1 MKFQEVIGIDVSKST
16 LDACLHSLGIFLE
29 VENSKSGYRKII
41 SWVKKNSAYPLDQV
55 LFCFEHTGLY
65 SFNLACYLS
74 EKNVNFILVPGL
86 DVKLSLG
93 IQRGKSDKVDAQKI
107 ALYAFRRKDEVTPYQ
122 IPEKSLTK
130 LRQLLSLREKLVKQ
144 RAGYE
149 GTLKEQSRVL
159 KIKDN
164 ALLFS
169 IPKKLVR
176 LLDKQI
182 DSIEQEI
189 NLILEASPEIKKKYE
204 LIISITGIGRQTA
217 LNLIVI
223 TNNFL
228 LFDNHRKLASYA
240 GVAPFPNSSGTSIK
254 GRTKVSNLANKKL
267 KSLLSSCATS
277 AIQHD
282 PELKLY
288 FKKRTEKGIHKMNTI
303 NAVRNKLLARVFA
316 VVRRETPYVNM
327 CKYVA

>member
-1 MKFQEVIGIDVSKST
+1 MKFKEVIGIDVSKFT
-16 LDACLHSLGIFLE
+16 LDACLHSLGLSLV

-41 SWVKKNSAYPLDQV
+41 SWGKKNSDFPLDQV

-107 ALYAFRRKDEVTPYQ
+107 ALYAFRRKDEITPYQ

-182 DSIEQEI
+182 NSIEQEI
-189 NLILEASPEIKKKYE
+189 NLILEASPEIKRKYE

-228 LFDNHRKLASYA
+228 LFNNHRKLASYA
-240 GVAPFPNSSGTSIK
+240 GVAPFPYTSGTSIK

-282 PELKLY
+282 PELKMY
-288 FKKRTEKGIHKMNTI
+288 FQKRTEKGIHKMNTI

-316 VVRRETPYVNM
+316 VVRRGTPYVRI
-327 CKYVA
+327 CRYAA

>member
-1 MKFQEVIGIDVSKST
+1 MKFQEFIGIDVSKST
-16 LDACLHSLGIFLE
+16 LDFCLHSVGVSLE

-41 SWVKKNSAYPLDQV
+41 SWVKENAEFPMDQI

-65 SFNLACYLS
+65 SYNLACYLT
-74 EKNVNFILVPGL
+74 EKKVSFILVPGL

-122 IPEKSLTK
+122 MPEKRLIK
-130 LRQLLSLREKLVKQ
+130 LRQLLSIREKLVKQ
-144 RAGYE
+144 RSGYE
-149 GTLKEQSRVL
+149 GTLREQSKFL
-159 KIKDN
+159 KRAENK
-164 ALLFS
+164 LLFS
-169 IPKKLVR
+169 IPKKLIR
-176 LLDKQI
+176 LLNIQI
-182 DSIEQEI
+182 DSIEKEI
-189 NLILEASPEIKKKYE
+189 DLILEASPEIKKKYE

-240 GVAPFPNSSGTSIK
+240 GVAPFPHTSGTSIK

-267 KSLLSSCATS
+267 KSLLSSCASS

-288 FKKRTEKGIHKMNTI
+288 YKKRTEKGVHKMNTI

-316 VVRRETPYVNM
+316 VVKRETPYVTM
-327 CKYVA
+327 YKYAA

>member
-1 MKFQEVIGIDVSKST
+1 MKFKEIIGIDVSKST
-16 LDACLHSLGIFLE
+16 LDVCLHSPGIYLV
-29 VENSKSGYRKII
+29 VENSKSGYQKII
-41 SWVKKNSAYPLDQV
+41 SWVKKNADSPLDQV
-55 LFCFEHTGLY
+55 LFCFEHTGMY
-65 SFNLACYLS
+65 SYNLACYLT
-74 EKNVNFILVPGL
+74 EKQLNFILVPGL

-122 IPEKSLTK
+122 MPAKSLTK
-130 LRQLLSLREKLVKQ
+130 MRQLLSLRDKLVKQ

-149 GTLKEQSRVL
+149 GTLKEQTRVL
-159 KIKDN
+159 KNKDN

-169 IPKKLVR
+169 IPKKLITV
-176 LLDKQI
+176 LNKQI
-182 DSIEQEI
+182 DTIEQEI
-189 NLILEASPEIKKKYE
+189 NLIMEASPEIKKKYE

-240 GVAPFPNSSGTSIK
+240 GVAPFPNTSGTSIQ

-267 KSLLSSCATS
+267 KSLLSSCASS

-288 FKKRTEKGIHKMNTI
+288 FKNRTEKGIHKMNTI

-316 VVRRETPYVNM
+316 VVRRGTPYVSM
-327 CKYVA
+327 CRYAA

>member
-1 MKFQEVIGIDVSKST
+1 MKFQEFIGIDVSKST
-16 LDACLHSLGIFLE
+16 LDACLHSLGISLD

-41 SWVKKNSAYPLDQV
+41 SWVKKNSDFPLDQV

-65 SFNLACYLS
+65 SFSLACYLS
-74 EKNVNFILVPGL
+74 ERNMSFILVPGL

-107 ALYAFRRKDEVTPYQ
+107 AMYAFRRKDEVTPYQ
-122 IPEKSLTK
+122 LPEKSLIK
-130 LRQLLSLREKLVKQ
+130 LRQLLSLREKLVKH

-169 IPKKLVR
+169 IPKKLIR
-176 LLDKQI
+176 LLDIQI
-182 DSIEQEI
+182 DNIEQEI

-204 LIISITGIGRQTA
+204 LIISIIGIGRQTA

-240 GVAPFPNSSGTSIK
+240 GVAPFPHTSGTSIK

-267 KSLLSSCATS
+267 KSLLSSCASS

-288 FKKRTEKGIHKMNTI
+288 YKKRTEKGVHKMNTI

-316 VVRRETPYVNM
+316 VVKRGTPYVTM
-327 CKYVA
+327 YKYAA

>member
-1 MKFQEVIGIDVSKST
+1 MKFKEIIGIDVSKST
-16 LDACLHSLGIFLE
+16 LDVCLHSLELFLV

-41 SWVKKNSAYPLDQV
+41 SWFNKNSKFSLDQA
-55 LFCFEHTGLY
+55 LFCLEHTGLY
-65 SFNLACYLS
+65 SYNLACYLS
-74 EKNVNFILVPGL
+74 EKQLDFILVPGL
-86 DVKLSLG
+86 EVKLSLG
-93 IQRGKSDKVDAQKI
+93 IQRGKNDKVDAKKI

-122 IPEKSLTK
+122 MPEKSLIK
-130 LRQLLSLREKLVKQ
+130 LRQLLSLRDKLVKQ

-159 KIKDN
+159 KNVDN

-169 IPKKLVR
+169 IPKKLIKQFE
-176 LLDKQI
+176 KQI

-189 NLILEASPEIKKKYE
+189 NLILEANQEIKKSYE

-228 LFDNHRKLASYA
+228 LFENHRKLASYA
-240 GVAPFPNSSGTSIK
+240 GVAPFPNTSGTSIK

-267 KSLLSSCATS
+267 KSLLNLCASSAV
-277 AIQHD
+277 QHD

-288 FKKRTEKGIHKMNTI
+288 FKSRTEKGTHKMNTI

-316 VVRRETPYVNM
+316 VVRRGTPYVNM
-327 CKYVA
+327 CRYAA